1 MTGMTSTDLSV
12 CLRQYSDN
20 IFPRLAAEAVYG
32 TRHLGDLDYGTVN
45 LAAVVMAAAHVR
57 RMEFAMFF
65 PAQAVF
71 NIDISTDAL
80 SWMLNGIR
88 NAYADELRDIVAAR
102 TPVGEAPSETVQ
114 LICARY
120 VNLAIR
126 NDIAHA
132 RRTAPGQTD
141 HAVADLA
148 SGMLTAV
155 WPDVDWSAAMDPAR
169 NNDRKANL
177 YLRDVAWETRLRLAH
192 LPRSGVTPDA
202 VREAAETVI
211 RRQPYTPSEKGGAT

>member
-12 CLRQYSDN
+12 CLHQYSDN
-20 IFPRLAAEAVYG
+20 IFPGLAAMAVYE
-32 TRHLGDLDYGTVN
+32 TRSLETLDYGTVN
-45 LAAVVMAAAHVR
+45 RAAAVMAAAHVR

-71 NIDISTDAL
+71 SVDISTDAL

-102 TPVGEAPSETVQ
+102 TPVGETPSKTVQ
-114 LICARY
+114 LVCARY

-126 NDIAHA
+126 NDIANA
-132 RRTAPGQTD
+132 RRTASGQTD
-141 HAVADLA
+141 RAVTDLA
-148 SGMLTAV
+148 SDMLAAI
-155 WPDVDWSAAMDPAR
+155 WPDVDWSAAADPAR
-169 NNDRKANL
+169 EHDRKANL
-177 YLRDVAWETRLRLAH
+177 YLRDVAWEARLRLAH
-192 LPRSGVTPDA
+192 LPRSGITPDA

-211 RRQPYTPSEKGGAT
+211 RRQPYTPSGKGGAT